1 MAVDKLVDSTQLD
14 ADLTSVA
21 NAIRA
26 KSGGSSQLA
35 FPSGF
40 VSEIGN
46 IPTGGG
52 GNDFVITFAQDQN
65 DVWVPDK
72 TLSEIQ
78 TAFRAGKTIGGN
90 APYSGDFLLV
100 YTSFEDD
107 DEDPILYYEIV
118 MPFSDNSA
126 GGYNV
131 YDYYLDSQGVNDD
144 GTYVKYDTS
153 NATATDSD
161 VASGKYYYNSTGR
174 HAGTATSVQVDSL
187 SVTQNGTYTAQTGHA
202 YSPVTVNVSG
212 GGSNADYKAFL
223 ERSTNT
229 PTLPSDL
236 TTIAMNACREWASLA
251 LTSLPSSVT
260 SIGTYAFYGC
270 TNLALTGLPSG
281 LTTIGYGAFYQ
292 CTSLALTSLPSSVS
306 SLGNSSFYGCTNL
319 ALTSLPSGITTIP
332 QECFKNCYNLEITTL
347 PDSVTYI
354 GSSAFNCCEKMT
366 SISCNGVITSLYGG
380 AFNGY
385 TGHAMQLR
393 SVSFPNMTAQVQTAF
408 GSSTAANACQ
418 SLAFA
423 DIGKA
428 ASIWANAFA
437 NCYALT
443 TLVIRKTDS
452 ICTLNNV
459 SAFNNTPLSGYNSQ
473 TGTVYVPSALIST
486 YQTANNW
493 KTLYDNGTVSFVAI
507 EGSPYELS

>member
-161 VASGKYYYNSTGR
+161 VASGKYYYNSTGK
-174 HAGTATSVQVDSL
+174 HTGTA
-187 SVTQNGTYTAQTGHA
+187 
-202 YSPVTVNVSG
+202 SG
-212 GGSNADYKAFL
+212 GGGASNVVTGTFTGTTTGEVKEITVNYSGNGYPICILIYPTEGAYNSTTGSFYNLVQRYACAVYVAIKCVQGTAPTWSGSQSDFNKATVIDRYKGSASTATTYSVTNAAAEAIFSNTNATASSTL
-223 ERSTNT
+223 IACMRS
-229 PTLPSDL
+229 S
-236 TTIAMNACREWASLA
+236 
-251 LTSLPSSVT
+251 TSLRVYIART
-260 SIGTYAFYGC
+260 SYG
-270 TNLALTGLPSG
+270 
-281 LTTIGYGAFYQ
+281 F
-292 CTSLALTSLPSSVS
+292 
-306 SLGNSSFYGCTNL
+306 
-319 ALTSLPSGITTIP
+319 
-332 QECFKNCYNLEITTL
+332 
-347 PDSVTYI
+347 
-354 GSSAFNCCEKMT
+354 
-366 SISCNGVITSLYGG
+366 
-380 AFNGY
+380 
-385 TGHAMQLR
+385 
-393 SVSFPNMTAQVQTAF
+393 
-408 GSSTAANACQ
+408 AAN
-418 SLAFA
+418 
-423 DIGKA
+423 IE
-428 ASIWANAFA
+428 
-437 NCYALT
+437 Y
-443 TLVIRKTDS
+443 
-452 ICTLNNV
+452 
-459 SAFNNTPLSGYNSQ
+459 
-473 TGTVYVPSALIST
+473 T
-486 YQTANNW
+486 YRII
-493 KTLYDNGTVSFVAI
+493 YS
-507 EGSPYELS
+507 S